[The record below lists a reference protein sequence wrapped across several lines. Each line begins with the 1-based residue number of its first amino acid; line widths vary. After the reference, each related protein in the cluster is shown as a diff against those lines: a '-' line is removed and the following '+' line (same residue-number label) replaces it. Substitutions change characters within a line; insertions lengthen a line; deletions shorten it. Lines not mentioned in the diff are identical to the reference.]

1 MRTYVKVYLM
11 AIGGVLVGALSE
23 FTNLTPVPGG
33 GGESGPEFNCID
45 YSGGPDADAPELYD
59 VPREEADSLSG
70 QGWQCVPNVADFKSP
85 WQTYDCLNPD
95 TGATT
100 NGVDESEMARLV
112 RDEGNACVFPGEP
125 FIAEPGEIDTH
136 RGPAGP
142 ITDDGINR

>member
-1 MRTYVKVYLM
+1 MRTYAKVYLM
-11 AIGGVLVGALSE
+11 ALAGVPVLVGMLSAGVIPLP
-23 FTNLTPVPGG
+23 TLAGG
-33 GGESGPEFNCID
+33 PGPEYNCID

-59 VPREEADSLSG
+59 VPREDADSLSR

-85 WQTYDCLNPD
+85 WQTYDCLNPA
-95 TGATT
+95 TGTTT
-100 NGVDESEMARLV
+100 NGVNESEMARLV

-142 ITDDGINR
+142 ITEDGINR